1 MMRAPAT
8 LDESCARMRTRFARA
23 RARQRSDLYGAK
35 PRPERYE
42 RREGRSWNGNSL
54 RGASNM
60 SVCGTVRWE
69 NAATWQN
76 SIAVK
81 IACRTCRAL
90 CASCVVGECVKNK
103 CRCLIP
109 PFLPSPAHAYAHTH
123 VDTHTDF
130 LGLVRRIRPRIIASP
145 SSSSSPYPVVGN
157 AARNCFRWVRDASIL
172 SYITRRLANCRSSFA
187 GIRKIPAD
195 QSSLARRPA
204 FLPFM
209 PSTCE
214 QDIIFTRYSSP
225 LFPLSQ

>member
-1 MMRAPAT
+1 MKAARACGLA
-8 LDESCARMRTRFARA
+8 SRA

-157 AARNCFRWVRDASIL
+157 AARNCFRWVRDASVL